1 MTTQNNRPDTEKPD
15 NNSQAT
21 EPSVQFDA
29 LSEQLAVW
37 YQQSA
42 AQQRMPAMAKRRLL
56 QQLKAQ
62 PQPQVSVFG
71 ILLRFI
77 HWFSWPK
84 LQAVTAVFA
93 LGLGWHFWQQ
103 QQLSYQISQTDLL
116 IPVQT
121 HQLSNETATVSNAPA
136 RVSRQQLFSQRYQD
150 YIKSVELGAAVK
162 QQVLARQASA
172 GGWQLDLC
180 QQLQL
185 QLTEGWLQEFKQ
197 QQQWSEP
204 EWTLLATS
212 RYLEVSTGANGQ
224 IIALKATEQPP
235 SCAP

>member
-1 MTTQNNRPDTEKPD
+1 MTIPNNKPD
-15 NNSQAT
+15 AEKADNKSQAA
-21 EPSVQFDA
+21 EPAVQSDA
-29 LSEQLAVW
+29 LSEQLEAW
-37 YQQSA
+37 YQQSS
-42 AQQRMPAMAKRRLL
+42 AQHQMPAVAKRRLL
-56 QQLKAQ
+56 QQLKTQ
-62 PQPQVSVFG
+62 PKPHFSVL
-71 ILLRFI
+71 LLRFI
-77 HWFSWPK
+77 RWFSWPK

-93 LGLGWHFWQQ
+93 LGLGWHLWQQ

-116 IPVQT
+116 IPVQI
-121 HQLSNETATVSNAPA
+121 HQLSTETATISSVPA
-136 RVSRQQLFSQRYQD
+136 RVSRQQLFSQSYQD

-162 QQVLARQASA
+162 QQVLARQAAA

-224 IIALKATEQPP
+224 IIALKATAQPP